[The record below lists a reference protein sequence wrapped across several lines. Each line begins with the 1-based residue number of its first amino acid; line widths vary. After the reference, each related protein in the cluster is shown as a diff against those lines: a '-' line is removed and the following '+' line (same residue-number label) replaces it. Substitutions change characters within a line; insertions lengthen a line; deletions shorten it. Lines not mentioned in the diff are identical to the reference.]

1 MALHQKF
8 ASKIPPYAL
17 LLDQNVVESRDGMGE
32 KLWPRFTAALFGP
45 NKKISEESI
54 AYFLSVNSFMMV
66 KANMGY
72 FLDSLCCL
80 IFCPPSV

>member
-1 MALHQKF
+1 
-8 ASKIPPYAL
+8 
-17 LLDQNVVESRDGMGE
+17 MGE
-32 KLWPRFTAALFGP
+32 KLWPRVTAALFGP

-66 KANMGY
+66 KASMGY

-80 IFCPPSV
+80 IFCPPPIELLEEGKRAKERGNEISLATTVHGGGFS